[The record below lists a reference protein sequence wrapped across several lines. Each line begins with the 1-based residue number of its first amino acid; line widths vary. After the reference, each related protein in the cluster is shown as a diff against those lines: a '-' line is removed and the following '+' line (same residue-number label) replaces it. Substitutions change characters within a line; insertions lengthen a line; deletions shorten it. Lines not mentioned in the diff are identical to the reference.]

1 MSNPKPDKSPGDQ
14 PRHWVDALE
23 EQRLA
28 GILVRQLLV
37 DSDEVELAAPRPGD
51 PLGPGHLVQRLRLRG
66 LITNHQAQ
74 RLLSLLDEILGQGIP
89 GYELIER
96 VGQGSTA
103 QVFKARQLG
112 ADRLVALKVMPNRPG
127 RSEAEAEKFL
137 ALAKGWARLRH
148 PRIMQVLDAGAS
160 PFPYCALEYV
170 SVPSMDRDPRVVR
183 RDKAL
188 TERELARI
196 GLQIAEGLAYLH
208 KSKVIH
214 RDIKPANLFMLE
226 DRSLLIGD
234 LGLAQWGGVD
244 PHRAR
249 AQGLA
254 LGSPYYMPPEQIAND
269 PPLDGRADLYALGVT
284 LFQLATGK
292 VPYPGGNPD
301 QVHQQHLEAPVPRVT
316 DSRPDLS
323 RAFGEMVSNLMAKDV
338 GHRPVSAA
346 AVVEMLARLE
356 ARAILGHFE
365 KPVR

>member
-1 MSNPKPDKSPGDQ
+1 MKNPKPDKSKSEQ
-14 PRHWVDALE
+14 TRLSVDALE

-28 GILVRQLLV
+28 EILVRQLLV

-51 PLGPGHLVQRLRLRG
+51 ELGPRHLVQRLRQRG

-74 RLLSLLDEILGQGIP
+74 RLLSRLDDLLGQGIP

-96 VGQGSTA
+96 IGQGSTA

-127 RSEAEAEKFL
+127 RPVAEAEKFL
-137 ALAKGWARLRH
+137 TLAKGWGRLRH
-148 PRIMQVLDAGAS
+148 PRIVQVLDAGSS

-170 SVPSMDRDPRVVR
+170 PVPSMDRDPRVAR
-183 RDKAL
+183 RDKPL

-196 GLQIAEGLAYLH
+196 GLQVAEGLAYLH
-208 KSKVIH
+208 KNGVIH

-226 DRSLLIGD
+226 DKSLLIGD

-249 AQGLA
+249 EQGLA

-301 QVHQQHLEAPVPRVT
+301 QVHQQHLEAPVPKVT
-316 DSRPDLS
+316 ASRPDLS
-323 RAFGEMVSNLMAKDV
+323 TAFGETFSNLMAKDV
-338 GHRPVSAA
+338 GHRPVGAE
-346 AVVEMLARLE
+346 AVVEMFARLE
-356 ARAILGHFE
+356 ARAILGPVG